1 MKKFKFSKKL
11 IVITTLLLMIVIGCT
26 VTFTQLTLPTD
37 ATSDCNNTITST
49 IFNTWFASGSVSLN
63 GVVNPANSVTFSA
76 NSLCSFYAWSEQ
88 MFLWLTSP
96 APKTYGG
103 GGGLVINSGAFY
115 DISPQDST
123 GARTFISHQP
133 GLIRAFNVRA
143 AQHGAHDLPV
153 IMEKKTLRLLE
164 ILNPVISKNGKQLIL
179 NAAGQAVEIGSAKL
193 IEGKKPVLFD
203 LKGAEIKGPKA
214 IIHSDFDEKT
224 KLVNAKVLQR
234 ADFDNTDLVEK
245 IVINGRP
252 AFFDLN
258 GNVINVE
265 TGQAGDGSVLMAQ
278 NGSLVYYITLA
289 NDVYAYFRTMQGASV
304 PSGTKFPTNQ
314 TGLNSVI
321 AFAAAHGKTFVDPN
335 ALAIEVKSSWVEA
348 AGLPDSA
355 KFITMMATVPTYD
368 KSIANNWKPNGQKTV
383 LLAMVGMHVVG
394 AVGGAGVPPFASP
407 NGHPEMLWAT
417 FEHVSNTPDTSYT
430 YTKTP
435 SGTGSEPMSTAGSWV
450 FCAAGAGE
458 PFNVPHMRD
467 SSGHIVIEPGFT
479 ISPSNTLRVMPFGM
493 PGSSASSN
501 AEIITINNSV
511 RSFLIN
517 GDLRKNYIQTGTTW
531 TIGGASP
538 NGSNEVGTNHLA
550 NSTMETYQLG
560 SNCFDC
566 HGTNTTNVSHVFSD
580 IKPLF

>member
-1 MKKFKFSKKL
+1 MKKFRFSKKL
-11 IVITTLLLMIVIGCT
+11 IVITTLLLMIVIGC
-26 VTFTQLTLPTD
+26 TFTQLTLPTD

-49 IFNTWFASGSVSLN
+49 IFNTWFNSGSVSLN

-103 GGGLVINSGAFY
+103 GGGLVMNSAAFY

-123 GARTFISHQP
+123 GARTFIGHQP

-153 IMEKKTLRLLE
+153 VMEKKTLRVLE
-164 ILNPVISKNGKQLIL
+164 VLKPVISKNGKQLIM
-179 NAAGQAVEIGSAKL
+179 NGAGQVVEIGSAKL
-193 IEGKKPVLFD
+193 SGNKRPVFFD
-203 LKGAEIKGPKA
+203 LKGAEVTGPRA
-214 IIHSDFDEKT
+214 VIQSSFDEKT
-224 KLVNAKVLQR
+224 RLINAKVMR
-234 ADFDNTDLVEK
+234 MNEFDKTDLVQK
-245 IVINGRP
+245 FIVNGRP
-252 AFFDLN
+252 VFLDLN
-258 GNVINVE
+258 GNVIDVE
-265 TGQAGDGSVLMAQ
+265 QGQAGDGAVLMAQ
-278 NGSLVYYITLA
+278 NGSLVYYITIA
-289 NDVYAYFRTMQGASV
+289 NDVYAYFRTMQGTSV
-304 PSGTKFPTNQ
+304 PAGTKFPTNQ

-321 AFAAAHGKTFVDPN
+321 AFAALHGKTFVDPN

-368 KSIANNWKPNGQKTV
+368 KSDPHDWKPNGQKNV
-383 LLAMVGMHVVG
+383 LLALVGMHVVG
-394 AVGGAGVPPFASP
+394 AVDGAGVQPFASP

-417 FEHVSNTPDTSYT
+417 FEHISNTPDTSYI
-430 YTKTP
+430 YTKSP
-435 SGTGSEPMSTAGSWV
+435 SGTGSEAMSTAGNWV
-450 FCAAGAGE
+450 FCAANAGE
-458 PFNVPHMRD
+458 PFNVPHM
-467 SSGHIVIEPGFT
+467 SVSGSHIVSEPGFN

-538 NGSNEVGTNHLA
+538 NGGNQVGTNNLA

-566 HGTNTTNVSHVFSD
+566 HQTNTTNVSHVFSD
-580 IKPLF
+580 LKPLF